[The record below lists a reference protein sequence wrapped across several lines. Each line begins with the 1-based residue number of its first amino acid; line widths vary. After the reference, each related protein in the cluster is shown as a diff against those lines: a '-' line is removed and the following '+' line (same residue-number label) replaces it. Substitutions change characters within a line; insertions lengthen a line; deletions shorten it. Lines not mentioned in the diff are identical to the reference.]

1 MSDLS
6 ERRQRLR
13 VRLRAIRGELVSFAI
28 KSSIACAVIVWL
40 TKTGA
45 PNEAKEWMT
54 LVASV
59 LVLITFLVIV
69 ARYVLQRKH
78 AIREIEEEL
87 RRSDVDLN

>member
-1 MSDLS
+1 MSDLN

-13 VRLRAIRGELVSFAI
+13 VRLKEIRGELVSFAI
-28 KSSIACAVIVWL
+28 KACVACAVIVWL
-40 TKTGA
+40 TKAGA
-45 PNEAKEWMT
+45 PNGAKEWMT

-59 LVLITFLVIV
+59 LVLITFLMVV